1 MSPEAEAALASD
13 LIIDIT
19 TTGAKSGEPRRIE
32 IWFHRIG
39 GKYYITGR
47 PGPRAWHANL
57 ITNPEFTVHL
67 KESAQA
73 DLPAAATVISSEE
86 SKRAVFQAAIDK
98 NTKLADHISQDDIP
112 HWAAESPLIEFT
124 IADG

>member
-1 MSPEAEAALASD
+1 MSPEAEAALAND
-13 LIIDIT
+13 LVIDIT

-32 IWFHRIG
+32 IWFHRID

-57 ITNPEFTVHL
+57 IANPEFTVHL

-73 DLPAAATVISSEE
+73 DLPATATVIAGEAE
-86 SKRAVFQAAIDK
+86 KRAVFQAAIDEG
-98 NTKLADHISQDDIP
+98 TKLAEHINAENIDA
-112 HWAAESPLIEFT
+112 WAAESPLIEFELR
-124 IADG
+124 

>member
-1 MSPEAEAALASD
+1 MTPEAEAALAKD
-13 LIIDIT
+13 LVIDIT
-19 TTGAKSGEPRRIE
+19 TTGAKSGQPRRLE

-57 ITNPEFTVHL
+57 IADPAFTVHL
-67 KESAQA
+67 KETAQA
-73 DLPAAATVISSEE
+73 DLQASATVISDPAA
-86 SKRAVFQAAIDK
+86 KQTVFQAAIDEQ
-98 NTKLADHISQDDIP
+98 TKLAEHITPENISDWTAD
-112 HWAAESPLIEFT
+112 SPLIEFT